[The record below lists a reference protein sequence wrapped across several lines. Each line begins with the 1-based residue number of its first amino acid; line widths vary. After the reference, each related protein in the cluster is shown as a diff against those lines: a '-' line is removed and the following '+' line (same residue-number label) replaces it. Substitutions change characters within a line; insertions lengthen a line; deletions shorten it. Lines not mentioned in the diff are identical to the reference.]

1 MEFIKSHKGLVIG
14 LGCFLAFVIFI
25 FVAAEI
31 KVQNEKKEKARAEAL
46 EAEIENQESEL
57 SAAVE
62 TAESNEEGETDESE
76 QSSYQAS
83 LGVDNGSSSKTQI
96 KIEEESTEEEEFVPP
111 EPIIP
116 LDVTIFDHTDVPKK
130 NMDGSSCKTYFNAV
144 KLADFGT
151 YWGGNLTN
159 NDILSANKI
168 LVGVEQNPDNSEV
181 ADLQSTGWLIENFD
195 TITDSTAVKFTNLHV
210 IGSLSSSH
218 VALLCSYDWYS
229 AFGMTD
235 TLVVFEDISGTLNPN
250 DFSDGDVFEATVFKH
265 NMKIEKVNG
274 KRVLVVEYNT
284 YSDWVIE

>member
-25 FVAAEI
+25 FVAAKI
-31 KVQNEKKEKARAEAL
+31 KVENEKKAQAELEAVESEIKTQTSELAEAV
-46 EAEIENQESEL
+46 ENVKETESSESE
-57 SAAVE
+57 
-62 TAESNEEGETDESE
+62 E
-76 QSSYQAS
+76 QSSYQAN
-83 LGVDNGSSSKTQI
+83 LGVDNSSSSKTEI
-96 KIEEESTEEEEFVPP
+96 KVEEESTENAEEFIPP
-111 EPIIP
+111 EPIIS
-116 LDVTIFDHTDVPKK
+116 LDVNVFDHTEVPRK
-130 NMDGSSCKTYFNAV
+130 NMDGSSCKTYYNAV

-151 YWGGNLTN
+151 YWGSNLTN
-159 NDILSANKI
+159 NDILSSTKI
-168 LVGVEQNPDNSEV
+168 LVGVEQNPDNKEIG
-181 ADLQSTGWLIENFD
+181 DLQSTGWLMENFD
-195 TITDSTAVKFTNLHV
+195 TITDSTAIKFTNLHV

-235 TLVVFEDISGTLNPN
+235 TLVVFEDISGTLNPSS
-250 DFSDGDVFEATVFKH
+250 FLEGDVFEATVFKH